1 MVGYN
6 CELSQHSS
14 RWLNS
19 ALRDDEAV
27 YLVSNQCKTAMAGTL
42 CCWVSIRSNHLV
54 IIGIWG
60 IADLHFHMMSLMS
73 FVKAILRLKVK
84 KTQNDEFPVHCSPT
98 TALQYGNKD
107 PSAFLQWWRW
117 FFLPNNQPAPK
128 TLCIVGHCVGASPPL
143 PWFTEAPSTSLST
156 WLTTTTQRLSRRS
169 AEGAPRPPP
178 PTTTAPPT
186 TTPPRC
192 PTAPLE
198 HSTSPPPSSR
208 HTLSQ
213 QWWTRPGKTLGQ
225 RTILYS
231 YISVNKQNLQRR
243 LKIAVMLKFFKTL
256 LALVK
261 RIIYDI
267 FWERDVLSTICW
279 KIYGRLRALPE
290 PANVKCCP
298 SSIVALKWRFQ
309 STQNIFWW
317 ISWHLL
323 FYRLF
328 AKILQKNIHDQTYC
342 RNKDEYSIT
351 RSL

>member
-1 MVGYN
+1 MSENRLSFEGANGCFPNIKPLDSMDCFVWPMVGYN

-128 TLCIVGHCVGASPPL
+128 TLCIVGHCVGASPPH

-156 WLTTTTQRLSRRS
+156 QILMRTTRLSRRS
-169 AEGAPRPPP
+169 WRSRPSQLWSTGETRAVALCCTRLAG
-178 PTTTAPPT
+178 TTF
-186 TTPPRC
+186 
-192 PTAPLE
+192 L
-198 HSTSPPPSSR
+198 
-208 HTLSQ
+208 
-213 QWWTRPGKTLGQ
+213 
-225 RTILYS
+225 
-231 YISVNKQNLQRR
+231 RR
-243 LKIAVMLKFFKTL
+243 LQSSL
-256 LALVK
+256 
-261 RIIYDI
+261 
-267 FWERDVLSTICW
+267 
-279 KIYGRLRALPE
+279 GRELR
-290 PANVKCCP
+290 
-298 SSIVALKWRFQ
+298 WRG
-309 STQNIFWW
+309 
-317 ISWHLL
+317 
-323 FYRLF
+323 
-328 AKILQKNIHDQTYC
+328 K
-342 RNKDEYSIT
+342 
-351 RSL
+351 